1 MHKTRFLSLFE
12 LQTLQAEKRWMQKNK
27 GLPWRRLWTRRRLQ
41 CNLPRIWTWK
51 GLAMAKK
58 IKTKAPARTCGECIH
73 EYACA
78 MWNTGTITRASAEHC
93 TEYTT
98 CRESAAY
105 LVGRLEERKEQ
116 MLKGEKQWQ
125 WTKNNHLWAVEQR
138 IRRRNAHYCTTQSWK
153 EKKSFKN

>member
-1 MHKTRFLSLFE
+1 
-12 LQTLQAEKRWMQKNK
+12 
-27 GLPWRRLWTRRRLQ
+27 
-41 CNLPRIWTWK
+41 
-51 GLAMAKK
+51 MAKK
-58 IKTKAPARTCGECIH
+58 TKTKASALTCGECIH

-116 MLKGEKQWQ
+116 MLKGEKNE
-125 WTKNNHLWAVEQR
+125 TD
-138 IRRRNAHYCTTQSWK
+138 
-153 EKKSFKN
+153 